1 MIPNTR
7 TERLRRLRL
16 SNLRRLFR
24 HRYGPVLPDDDAGRS
39 DLHELLLPISVGPH
53 AEIKMPKAIEVW
65 APWMK
70 PDEAEALIDQIGR
83 MPIWERKPTGTELG
97 KRLRLTN
104 AERQWFK
111 LWTIRPH
118 NMNKEELAA
127 QRRSKDRERKRRQ
140 RRQHGCRSRTAYI
153 AQSKSR
159 QKPWEKQGIS
169 RRTWYRRQSQNGTSL
184 GTGPSALKLIKAED
198 VLVPLEKRRVRK
210 QRAMCGVKV
219 SDRARQAEEPD
230 KQSDRR

>member
-1 MIPNTR
+1 
-7 TERLRRLRL
+7 
-16 SNLRRLFR
+16 
-24 HRYGPVLPDDDAGRS
+24 
-39 DLHELLLPISVGPH
+39 
-53 AEIKMPKAIEVW
+53 
-65 APWMK
+65 
-70 PDEAEALIDQIGR
+70 

-210 QRAMCGVKV
+210 ERAMCGVKV